1 MSCHILIPVRKPA
14 KRAATALL
22 VAGICLA
29 CPGLAAQPGARTA
42 QPGARTAQPVA
53 RTAQPGADNGCGP
66 VVDSGGATVLGQGTR
81 STVRSSSTRKCTG
94 VATQPA
100 AAARPAAGR
109 ARHRPAAGAPS
120 QRELPHFTSGPA
132 QPGAAGARDGAATGP
147 AVLDTQAGRVG
158 AAVLTGGAVIWLL
171 QSSLWT
177 SLLILGLPLWR
188 HVDLLPIVDRAAD
201 APVTRSPKREATEEQ
216 AVADMLDAKRG
227 QRSGSA
233 PAP

>member
-1 MSCHILIPVRKPA
+1 MA
-14 KRAATALL
+14 
-22 VAGICLA
+22 
-29 CPGLAAQPGARTA
+29 
-42 QPGARTAQPVA
+42 
-53 RTAQPGADNGCGP
+53 
-66 VVDSGGATVLGQGTR
+66 
-81 STVRSSSTRKCTG
+81 
-94 VATQPA
+94 
-100 AAARPAAGR
+100 
-109 ARHRPAAGAPS
+109 
-120 QRELPHFTSGPA
+120 HFTTGPA
-132 QPGAAGARDGAATGP
+132 QPGAAGARDGAARL

-201 APVTRSPKREATEEQ
+201 VPVTRSPKREATEEQ

-227 QRSGSA
+227 RSA

>member
-29 CPGLAAQPGARTA
+29 CPGLAAQPSARTVQPVTQTA
-42 QPGARTAQPVA
+42 QPGAQ
-53 RTAQPGADNGCGP
+53 TAQPGADNACGP

-81 STVRSSSTRKCTG
+81 SSVRSSSTRKCPE
-94 VATQPA
+94 VATPPA
-100 AAARPAAGR
+100 ATARPAAGR
-109 ARHRPAAGAPS
+109 ARSRPAAGAPS
-120 QRELPHFTSGPA
+120 QRVLPRFTTGPA
-132 QPGAAGARDGAATGP
+132 QPGAAGARDGAGTGL

-201 APVTRSPKREATEEQ
+201 VPVTRSPKREATEEQ
-216 AVADMLDAKRG
+216 AVAEMLDAKRG
-227 QRSGSA
+227 GRA